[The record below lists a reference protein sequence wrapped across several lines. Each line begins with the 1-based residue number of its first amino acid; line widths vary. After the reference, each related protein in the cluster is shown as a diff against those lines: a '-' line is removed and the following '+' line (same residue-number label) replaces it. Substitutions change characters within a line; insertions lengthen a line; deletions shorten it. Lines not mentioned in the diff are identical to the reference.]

1 MSVDK
6 LPAEIKNNI
15 NMRCILIDEKD
26 TPEYTHSFDLFIENA
41 SETNIAVSE
50 LKAEFFTAEEDY
62 PTKPKKVYQRH
73 EKINL
78 NASGKFKIGKIKIT
92 STSRHQFLLVRWTL
106 MTADGPPIQITTN
119 LQDVTK
125 NVPVTD
131 EFNAEGDPLPIIR
144 MF

>member
-62 PTKPKKVYQRH
+62 PTKPPP
-73 EKINL
+73 NL
-78 NASGKFKIGKIKIT
+78 KRSISGTRK
-92 STSRHQFLLVRWTL
+92 
-106 MTADGPPIQITTN
+106 
-119 LQDVTK
+119 
-125 NVPVTD
+125 
-131 EFNAEGDPLPIIR
+131 
-144 MF
+144 